1 MSSVCLIGVKPWM
14 GGMFIVDRISL
25 TSHHI
30 LKLVHNPL
38 PSLFQ
43 AVGTDE
49 GEAGFCSGCHATV
62 AHIFWWSCRCYG
74 KESTG
79 EELHV
84 DLYGAA
90 DIVKNMFYHKV
101 YLL

>member
-49 GEAGFCSGCHATV
+49 GDAKYFLVVLS
-62 AHIFWWSCRCYG
+62 
-74 KESTG
+74 
-79 EELHV
+79 
-84 DLYGAA
+84 
-90 DIVKNMFYHKV
+90 
-101 YLL
+101 LLWERKYRRRIAC

>member
-14 GGMFIVDRISL
+14 GGMFILDRISL
-25 TSHHI
+25 TSHHL

-62 AHIFWWSCRCYG
+62 AKYFLVVLS
-74 KESTG
+74 
-79 EELHV
+79 
-84 DLYGAA
+84 
-90 DIVKNMFYHKV
+90 
-101 YLL
+101 LLWERKYRRRIAC